1 MPSRNI
7 GQTKNCT
14 KKFCK
19 IFVEFVCYVQLWIIR
34 PSTKLMPSPM
44 LTAMCISFCYC
55 YRLVVNKLTSSN
67 IRLSCLAVR
76 VT

>member
-19 IFVEFVCYVQLWIIR
+19 IFVEFVCCVQLWIIR